1 MGKKIKEVTQY
12 INDSAD
18 FAKPILKRLRKLCHE
33 ASPKLDEAIKWGC
46 PYFEYNGLVV
56 GFARFKNHVS
66 FGFWKSKEMNDPNNL
81 FTRGAKASMC
91 NVQIKSLDEMPSD
104 KVLLKYIRA
113 AVKLNEP
120 AALAK
125 QAKKKKK
132 AAGKKPP
139 PQVPAT
145 LARALSKK
153 KKAREFFE
161 TLSPSAQRDYCE
173 WIAEAKRDS
182 TKEKRVATAIEWLSE
197 GKKRNWK
204 YQ

>member
-1 MGKKIKEVTQY
+1 M
-12 INDSAD
+12 
-18 FAKPILKRLRKLCHE
+18 
-33 ASPKLDEAIKWGC
+33 
-46 PYFEYNGLVV
+46 
-56 GFARFKNHVS
+56 
-66 FGFWKSKEMNDPNNL
+66 
-81 FTRGAKASMC
+81 
-91 NVQIKSLDEMPSD
+91 
-104 KVLLKYIRA
+104 
-113 AVKLNEP
+113 KLNEP